1 MRNNAMMHTS
11 LMPALAAFF
20 AGPGARQVIPRAQ
33 AIRPILSLRFGKD
46 KPRGVLAELREAG
59 CHD

>member
-1 MRNNAMMHTS
+1 MVHTS

-20 AGPGARQVIPRAQ
+20 AGPATQRNLPASRIKRQT
-33 AIRPILSLRFGKD
+33 LGLRFVRKD
-46 KPRGVLAELREAG
+46 EPLKGILAELREAG

>member
-1 MRNNAMMHTS
+1 MIHTS
-11 LMPALAAFF
+11 LMPALAAFY
-20 AGPGARQVIPRAQ
+20 AGPGARRFIPPRSRPT
-33 AIRPILSLRFGKD
+33 RPILSLRLSKD

>member
-1 MRNNAMMHTS
+1 MIHTS
-11 LMPALAAFF
+11 LMPALAAFY
-20 AGPGARQVIPRAQ
+20 AGPGARQVIPPRSQ
-33 AIRPILSLRFGKD
+33 PTRPILGLRLGKD

>member
-1 MRNNAMMHTS
+1 MIHTS
-11 LMPALAAFF
+11 LMPALAAFY
-20 AGPGARQVIPRAQ
+20 AGPGARQVIPPRSQ
-33 AIRPILSLRFGKD
+33 PTRPILSLRLGKD

>member
-1 MRNNAMMHTS
+1 MIHTS
-11 LMPALAAFF
+11 LMPALAAFY
-20 AGPGARQVIPRAQ
+20 ARPGARQVIAPRSEPS
-33 AIRPILSLRFGKD
+33 RPILGLRFGKD

>member
-1 MRNNAMMHTS
+1 MMHTS

-20 AGPGARQVIPRAQ
+20 AGPGARQVIQTERKAGR
-33 AIRPILSLRFGKD
+33 RPILSLRFGKD

-59 CHD
+59 CYD

>member
-1 MRNNAMMHTS
+1 MIHTS
-11 LMPALAAFF
+11 LMPALAAFY
-20 AGPGARQVIPRAQ
+20 AGPGARQVIPPRSQ
-33 AIRPILSLRFGKD
+33 PTRPILGLHLGKD

>member
-1 MRNNAMMHTS
+1 MIHTS
-11 LMPALAAFF
+11 LMPALAAFY
-20 AGPGARQVIPRAQ
+20 ARPGARQVIPPRSEPS
-33 AIRPILSLRFGKD
+33 RPILGLRFGKD